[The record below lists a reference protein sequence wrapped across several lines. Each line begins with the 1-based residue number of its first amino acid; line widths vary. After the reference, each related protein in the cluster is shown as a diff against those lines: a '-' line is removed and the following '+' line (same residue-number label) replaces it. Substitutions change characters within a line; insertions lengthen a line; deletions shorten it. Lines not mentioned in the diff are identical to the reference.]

1 MSLEAQEHFYGRKK
15 KLELINRRV
24 LDLKEGY
31 RQNMAFL
38 GERYVGKTA
47 IIKKYLR
54 ELDASRIAPVY
65 IDLENSDIAFLFS
78 QMAGSLL
85 SHYTASRNF
94 DAGNDLAS
102 QINAAEYSLPET
114 VRAIRQIQ
122 NHLSHNRDADAYPQ
136 IIDLPQIFAQEADVF
151 CVLFFDEFQH
161 FEDLGIAE
169 EFKELGK
176 RIMTQRRCLY
186 IVVSSQVWA
195 AQKIL
200 SEKLTLLFGNFEII
214 EIRPFDITDCREFLK
229 MHLHGLKM
237 GEALGH
243 FLIDFTGGQPLYLT
257 LICAELRALTA
268 LHRQTEIFLPILSL
282 SLEKI
287 LNERWGVLN
296 RHFDLLLDRVTCGKG
311 NVIVGRILISLSA
324 GRMKIAELADSL
336 GVRQSVLSG
345 RVNRL
350 LELGIVAKN
359 GNFFFIPDRVFR
371 YWLKFVYQKRRN
383 FLEDRDERQVE
394 EFRREFSRAY
404 EASCANQ
411 GRDISHQVVE
421 LLSCFENEQL
431 TINGRRYKLPQFKEM
446 APSRVRLSGGGHMDL
461 IRAASED
468 GEWIIILKPDAI
480 GESEIVRLA
489 EETRKIIQK
498 PQRCV
503 LISLKPLDENAR
515 IRAIQERMWIWNEGE
530 LNALAEIYD
539 KSLFSCPRPAGEAF
553 V

>member
-1 MSLEAQEHFYGRKK
+1 MSLEAQEQFYGRKK
-15 KLELINRRV
+15 KLDLIKRRV

-38 GERYVGKTA
+38 GERFVGKTA
-47 IIKKYLR
+47 IIKRFLQD
-54 ELDASRIAPVY
+54 LDESRIVPVY
-65 IDLENSDIAFLFS
+65 IDFENADITFLFS
-78 QMAGSLL
+78 KMAGSLL
-85 SHYTASRNF
+85 SHYASSLKL
-94 DAGNDLAS
+94 DTGHDLALL
-102 QINAAEYSLPET
+102 INAAETRLPES
-114 VRAIRQIQ
+114 VKVIKKIQ
-122 NHLSHNRDADAYPQ
+122 SHLSHNRDTDAYLE
-136 IIDLPQIFAQEADVF
+136 IINLPQIFAQEADVY
-151 CVLFFDEFQH
+151 CVLLFDEFQH
-161 FEDLGIAE
+161 LGDLGIAE

-186 IVVSSQVWA
+186 IVASSQIWA

-200 SEKLTLLFGNFEII
+200 SEKLTLLFGNFEIV

-229 MHLHGLKM
+229 MHLRGLKM
-237 GEALGH
+237 SDALGH

-257 LICAELRALTA
+257 LICAELRVLTA

-296 RHFDLLLDRVTCGKG
+296 RHFDLLLDRVVSGKG

-324 GRMKIAELADSL
+324 GRTKISELADRL
-336 GVRQSVLSG
+336 GVKQSGLSG

-421 LLSCFENEQL
+421 LLSCFENEHL
-431 TINGRRYKLPQFKEM
+431 TINGRRYKLPQFKQM

-480 GESEIVRLA
+480 GENEIVRLA

-503 LISLKPLDENAR
+503 LISFKPLDENAR